1 MKRLIRLLPV
11 FVLLLACLGN
21 VPRAQAADLTDLLW
35 QSSPVLVAEAPVR
48 NEADDKLAEIKN
60 KIDLNNT
67 NLRAFMNYRGFYP
80 TLGSK
85 IINYAKKHPY
95 EQVED
100 VLNIPGLS
108 DRQKERLQANMEN
121 FTVTP
126 KSNVYNEG
134 DERLNNGI
142 YD

>member
-1 MKRLIRLLPV
+1 MRLLPV

-21 VPRAQAADLTDLLW
+21 VPRAQAADLTELFW
-35 QSSPVLVAEAPVR
+35 PSSPVLVAAAPVR
-48 NEADDKLAEIKN
+48 NEADDKLAEIKD

-80 TLGSK
+80 KLGSE

-95 EQVED
+95 KEVKD

-108 DRQKERLQANMEN
+108 DSQKERLQDNLEN

-126 KSNVYNEG
+126 KSNVFIQG
-134 DERLNNGI
+134 DDRLNNGI

>member
-1 MKRLIRLLPV
+1 MKRLMRLLPILA
-11 FVLLLACLGN
+11 LLLACLGN
-21 VPRAQAADLTDLLW
+21 APRAQAADLTELLW
-35 QSSPVLVAEAPVR
+35 PSQPVLVAEAPVR

-60 KIDLNNT
+60 KLDLNNT

-80 TLGSK
+80 NLASK
-85 IINYAKKHPY
+85 IIKNAPY

-100 VLNIPGLS
+100 VLEIPGLS
-108 DRQKERLQANMEN
+108 ETQKQKLEANLEK

-126 KSNVYNEG
+126 KSNVFTQG
-134 DERLNNGI
+134 DDRLNNGI